1 MARPK
6 KVEEVVANETV
17 TTNEIKE
24 EVKQDKLVT
33 VTLNSNYSPNHI
45 VYMKE
50 QFIEFKDGNAKVTKT
65 IADKLKEMG
74 LI

>member
-6 KVEEVVANETV
+6 EVEEVVANETV

-50 QFIEFKDGNAKVTKT
+50 QFIEFKDGKAEVTKT